1 MARFASKEES
11 TRYDVVTDHET
22 TERVNVT
29 ISTVNNLSDQFQKFI
44 DNYQLDYE
52 RQRIF
57 QDTQRNF
64 NELTKEQMSN
74 TTYTFQTIYEFLAI
88 LYVILYSWPLRLF
101 NCFAKIY
108 FIQYVYTT
116 EGIQYQIRFLRGMPD
131 SEYKDLIEANE
142 EIRQRIKE
150 LGLRKKDIKP
160 FVDFRF

>member
-1 MARFASKEES
+1 
-11 TRYDVVTDHET
+11 
-22 TERVNVT
+22 
-29 ISTVNNLSDQFQKFI
+29 
-44 DNYQLDYE
+44 
-52 RQRIF
+52 
-57 QDTQRNF
+57 
-64 NELTKEQMSN
+64 MSN
-74 TTYTFQTIYEFLAI
+74 TTYTFQTIYEFLTI
-88 LYVILYSWPLRLF
+88 LYVILYSWPMRLF
-101 NCFAKIY
+101 NHFAKIY

>member
-29 ISTVNNLSDQFQKFI
+29 ISTVNNLSDQFQKFM
-44 DNYQLDYE
+44 DNYQRDYE
-52 RQRIF
+52 QQREF
-57 QDTQRNF
+57 RDTQRNF
-64 NELTKEQMSN
+64 NELMKEQMSN
-74 TTYTFQTIYEFLAI
+74 ITYTFQTIYEFLTI
-88 LYVILYSWPLRLF
+88 LYVLLYSWPMRLF
-101 NCFAKIY
+101 NYFAKIY
-108 FIQYVYTT
+108 FIQYIYTT
-116 EGIQYQIRFLRGMPD
+116 DGIQYQIRFLRGMPD

>member
-22 TERVNVT
+22 TERVNGA
-29 ISTVNNLSDQFQKFI
+29 ISTVSNLSNQFQEFMN
-44 DNYQLDYE
+44 NYQLDYE
-52 RQRIF
+52 HQREF
-57 QDTQRNF
+57 RETQTTF
-64 NELTKEQMSN
+64 NEQTKEQICII
-74 TTYTFQTIYEFLAI
+74 TYSIQTIYEFLEI
-88 LYVILYSWPLRLF
+88 LYVILYSWPMRLF
-101 NCFAKIY
+101 NYFAKIY

-116 EGIQYQIRFLRGMPD
+116 NGIQYQIRFLRGMPD

-142 EIRQRIKE
+142 RIRQRIKE

>member
-22 TERVNVT
+22 TERVNETMSV
-29 ISTVNNLSDQFQKFI
+29 VNNLSEQFQKFM

-52 RQRIF
+52 QQREF
-57 QDTQRNF
+57 RDTQRNF
-64 NELTKEQMSN
+64 NELMKEQMGN
-74 TTYTFQTIYEFLAI
+74 ITYTFQTIYEFLAI
-88 LYVILYSWPLRLF
+88 LYVILYSWPMRLF
-101 NCFAKIY
+101 NYFAKIY
-108 FIQYVYTT
+108 FIQYIYTT

-142 EIRQRIKE
+142 EIQQRIKE

>member
-22 TERVNVT
+22 IERVNETMSV
-29 ISTVNNLSDQFQKFI
+29 VNNLSENFQRFME
-44 DNYQLDYE
+44 NYQYDYE
-52 RQRIF
+52 QQREF
-57 QDTQRNF
+57 RDTQRNF
-64 NELTKEQMSN
+64 NEVTKYQMSN
-74 TTYTFQTIYEFLAI
+74 ITYNFQTIYEFLTI
-88 LYVILYSWPLRLF
+88 LYVLLYSWPMRLF
-101 NCFAKIY
+101 NYFAKIY

-116 EGIQYQIRFLRGMPD
+116 EGIQYRIRFLRGMPD

-142 EIRQRIKE
+142 KIQQFIKQ

>member
-1 MARFASKEES
+1 MARFASKEEN

-22 TERVNVT
+22 TERVNET
-29 ISTVNNLSDQFQKFI
+29 ISAVNNLSEQFQNFMN
-44 DNYQLDYE
+44 NYQIDYE
-52 RQRIF
+52 QQREF
-57 QDTQRNF
+57 RDTQRNF

-74 TTYTFQTIYEFLAI
+74 ITYSFQTIYEFLAI
-88 LYVILYSWPLRLF
+88 LYVLLYSWPMRLF
-101 NCFAKIY
+101 NYFAKIY

-116 EGIQYQIRFLRGMPD
+116 EGIQYQIRFLHGMPD